1 MVGDAGSATH
11 RQLSSFVLQQRRKN
25 PQETVYTVS
34 SESWREGWLEIGV
47 SISEETPPD
56 PPNFSFGSN
65 LIVAFKDFPPTFSF
79 C

>member
-47 SISEETPPD
+47 SIS
-56 PPNFSFGSN
+56 
-65 LIVAFKDFPPTFSF
+65 
-79 C
+79 